1 MQIILMSRAHILM
14 QISMLI
20 WKLIQR
26 YINIYTPNIHI
37 KFRYRDMT
45 IGVYINIDL
54 KIELLGGFP

>member
-1 MQIILMSRAHILM
+1 M